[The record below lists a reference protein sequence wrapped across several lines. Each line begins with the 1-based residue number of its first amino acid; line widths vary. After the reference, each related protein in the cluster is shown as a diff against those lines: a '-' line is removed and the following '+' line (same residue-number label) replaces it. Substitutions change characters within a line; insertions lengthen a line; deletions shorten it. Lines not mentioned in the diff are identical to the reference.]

1 MQQNGIQNTG
11 QWIWVVI
18 SISIQ
23 RNVLNQLAVITKR
36 DAAQILFQGRFQMN
50 ISNQDIILYDSYIK
64 RKNDDVIE
72 NLKRLFDNV

>member
-11 QWIWVVI
+11 QWIWAGI

-23 RNVLNQLAVITKR
+23 HNVLNQLAVITKH

-50 ISNQDIILYDSYIK
+50 IFKILNQDII
-64 RKNDDVIE
+64 
-72 NLKRLFDNV
+72 